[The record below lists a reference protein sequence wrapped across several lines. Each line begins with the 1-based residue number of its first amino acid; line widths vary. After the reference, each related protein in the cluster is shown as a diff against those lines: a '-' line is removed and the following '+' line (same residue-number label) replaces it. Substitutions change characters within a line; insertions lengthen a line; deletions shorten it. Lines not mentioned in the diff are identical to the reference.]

1 MNKDLE
7 ERIKAIAQSIREI
20 EYVDDKSIPDIGL
33 YMDQVIQFLDE
44 HLSDSRRNED
54 DKIMT
59 KTMINNYAKS
69 GMIPSPEKKKYSKE
83 HMMILIL
90 LFYFKSFLPMS
101 DIEKFLGPVIDE
113 HFYGDRSDIS
123 FKEVFRGLFSTLHG
137 YRESL
142 DGSVDKAIEEAS
154 KAFGNAK
161 DSEQDMLQLLT
172 FISILSQDIISR
184 LLLIERIIDTLPDKN
199 PKDKSSKD
207 RTKGKK

>member
-7 ERIKAIAQSIREI
+7 ERIKSIAQSIREI

-113 HFYGDRSDIS
+113 HFYDDRSDIS

>member
-113 HFYGDRSDIS
+113 HFYDDRSDIS

>member
-83 HMMILIL
+83 HMMVLIL

-113 HFYGDRSDIS
+113 HFYDDRSDIS